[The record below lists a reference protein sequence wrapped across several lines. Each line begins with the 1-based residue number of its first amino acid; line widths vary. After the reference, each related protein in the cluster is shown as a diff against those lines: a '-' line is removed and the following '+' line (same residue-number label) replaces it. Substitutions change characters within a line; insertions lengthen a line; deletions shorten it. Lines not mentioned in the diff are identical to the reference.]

1 MSVARQKLAAS
12 CALPNKA
19 FDDWQKARH
28 DALSAPDS
36 WLGLIGLFWLEPG
49 VNSVG
54 SAADRSVRLPSGPA
68 HLGDLLWEDG
78 RIFWQ
83 PVGESFVEL
92 ATDRDGQ
99 PATVDCEN
107 LTFFVVDRDGRL
119 AVRLRDRDW
128 AERQPFA
135 GLDYFPFDPAW
146 QIEAAWQVISP
157 PLSMEVPNVS
167 GDLKTVEV
175 AHQAVFT
182 VDGQT
187 VTLLPMSVGEKEVF
201 FVFRDRTSGKET
213 YGAGRFLQAKV
224 ATIETTADATVDGKI
239 TLDFNRAY
247 NPPCAFT
254 AFATCPLPPSENWL
268 PFPVLAGEKT
278 WQAGH

>member
-54 SAADRSVRLPSGPA
+54 SAADRSIRLPSGPA

-78 RIFWQ
+78 RVFWQ
-83 PVGESFVEL
+83 PVCESFVEL
-92 ATDRDGQ
+92 VTDHAGK
-99 PATVDCEN
+99 PTTVDCEN
-107 LTFFVVDRDGRL
+107 LAFFVVDRDGRL
-119 AVRLRDRDW
+119 AVRLRDQNW
-128 AERQPFA
+128 AVRQPFV
-135 GLDYFPFDPAW
+135 GLDYFPFDPTW
-146 QIEAAWQVISP
+146 QIEAAWQAISP

-167 GDLKTVEV
+167 GELKTVEV
-175 AHQAVFT
+175 AYQAVFT
-182 VDGQT
+182 VDGKT
-187 VTLLPMSVGEKEVF
+187 VTLLPMSVNETEVF

-213 YGAGRFLQAKV
+213 YGAGRFLKTSA
-224 ATIETTADATVDGKI
+224 AVDGKI
-239 TLDFNRAY
+239 SLDFNRAH

-254 AFATCPLPPSENWL
+254 SFATCPLPPPENWL
-268 PFPVLAGEKT
+268 PFPVGAGEKK